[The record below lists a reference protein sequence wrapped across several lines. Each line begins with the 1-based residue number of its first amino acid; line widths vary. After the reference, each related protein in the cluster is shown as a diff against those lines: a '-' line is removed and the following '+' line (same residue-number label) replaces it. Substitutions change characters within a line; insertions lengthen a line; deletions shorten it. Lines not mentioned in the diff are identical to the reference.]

1 METTP
6 SNQNNDS
13 SSKEFA
19 LDTKGMTPEINA
31 DPKALSIVTFIFLQ
45 WDSQWKIM
53 AGTSKVIFWPV
64 NVLSQQS
71 PAWVSTKNTFEIQR
85 VKKLCR
91 IYLQKKQQE
100 TSWKITLW
108 PNKKRNQREKTEI
121 ALWRVCTYSTWHV
134 TARAFCYGEP
144 RGTEKFAPTEKYS
157 LSKRKEISLCQE
169 LYVICA
175 LLFDNTFLDK
185 IARLNTYRFFSSWL
199 CVVRL
204 WLWWQQETQGA
215 RETKK
220 ISVS

>member
-91 IYLQKKQQE
+91 IYLQKK
-100 TSWKITLW
+100 
-108 PNKKRNQREKTEI
+108 KKRLPEKLRFGRT
-121 ALWRVCTYSTWHV
+121 
-134 TARAFCYGEP
+134 
-144 RGTEKFAPTEKYS
+144 
-157 LSKRKEISLCQE
+157 RKE
-169 LYVICA
+169 
-175 LLFDNTFLDK
+175 
-185 IARLNTYRFFSSWL
+185 
-199 CVVRL
+199 
-204 WLWWQQETQGA
+204 
-215 RETKK
+215 TKGK
-220 ISVS
+220 KLK